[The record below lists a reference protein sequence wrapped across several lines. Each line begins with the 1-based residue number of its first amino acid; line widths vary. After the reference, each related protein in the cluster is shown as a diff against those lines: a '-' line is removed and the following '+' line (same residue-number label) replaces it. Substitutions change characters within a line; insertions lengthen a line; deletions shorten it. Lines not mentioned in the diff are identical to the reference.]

1 MRGWQ
6 DPLEVRDSLALHA
19 DLPLQQQTQAA
30 SFRKSWEWMAF
41 LSWMGLIVLSWY
53 SPKFTV
59 FSKSQ
64 GYSSGT
70 ITMNC
75 NTRNSKF
82 QILHTEGRL
91 RGPFSQ
97 GHSRAEANYV
107 KCPETGS
114 EWVPFLASCQYPNHW
129 HTALITLSPVFRMS
143 FSDWYGCVYAPREG
157 ILKREKKRQHYY
169 DLYSKLD

>member
-1 MRGWQ
+1 MARPSGGQ
-6 DPLEVRDSLALHA
+6 RQPGAPCRSAMTTADPGRIIQEIMS
-19 DLPLQQQTQAA
+19 
-30 SFRKSWEWMAF
+30 WMAF
-41 LSWMGLIVLSWY
+41 LSWMGLIVFSWY

-114 EWVPFLASCQYPNHW
+114 EWAPFLASCQYPSHW
-129 HTALITLSPVFRMS
+129 HAALTTLSPVFRLS

-157 ILKREKKRQHYY
+157 ILKREKKETT
-169 DLYSKLD
+169 LLWPLL